1 MILFNKIFYSV
12 IFFAIVGITNTT
24 IAQNHKS
31 HSLLSPLR
39 LALPENRNSIKYI
52 DIDNDGDPDILRYV
66 INDTI
71 PVQWIDDDDD
81 MKFDDISGDLDSDCL
96 MIDINNNG
104 HYGNGSDLIIDW
116 NDENGNGI
124 ADMQVVLENGEVDY
138 KGKWTSHYM
147 YIINTDDKGIF
158 NHIDWDK
165 YKVEGWDKM
174 GSCNFFSN
182 YHGNNLMLKVH
193 ISSFDIDDI
202 RYNWENPFLFYDV
215 DNDNYSEMAIRLV
228 DEPISINE
236 NNNNNNN
243 YSFKFSHNITL
254 AQLTFDLDNDNG
266 PGNAID
272 YDMSLKYFGDG
283 FNYSNQV
290 HKFNSMTGLEG
301 SDKYFY
307 DPRFRQNTELI
318 YANHDSAY
326 SLIHDKGKWN
336 GCWLVFDEDDD
347 CHRWERVEFYDP
359 LDPYKIGAKNGGL
372 DNNPQADVAG
382 DRGEWD
388 EDFSGEGNLYV
399 STLDNKI
406 HLLGAEYGYWRVD
419 QFATYY
425 QGWQGWRGK
434 NIQPEDFVFT
444 EPEIAPIIKY
454 ADTDNNGFFDEV
466 SYDMDADKN
475 FEEVISLIALGI
487 PDSSVVIQTKS
498 ISYSDYNKL
507 FEEVAL
513 ESWNQAIDAMAVIGM
528 YGINS
533 SWYNVL
539 LRANSTHEKYNNG
552 YWISYYCYQDLKSY
566 CKINNDEKLLNE
578 IQKAYFSNNWAKLR
592 Y

>member
-1 MILFNKIFYSV
+1 MILFNKVFYSV
-12 IFFAIVGITNTT
+12 IFLAIVGISNTT

-39 LALPENRNSIKYI
+39 PALPENRSSIKYI

-81 MKFDDISGDLDSDCL
+81 MTFDDISGDLDSDCL

-475 FEEVISLIALGI
+475 FEEVISLITLGI
-487 PDSSVVIQTKS
+487 QDSSVVIQTKN
-498 ISYSDYNKL
+498 ILYSDYNKL
-507 FEEVAL
+507 FEEVAI
-513 ESWNQAIDAMAVIGM
+513 ESWKQAMDAMAVIEM
-528 YGINS
+528 YGIDN

-539 LRANSTHEKYNNG
+539 LRANSTHDKYNNG